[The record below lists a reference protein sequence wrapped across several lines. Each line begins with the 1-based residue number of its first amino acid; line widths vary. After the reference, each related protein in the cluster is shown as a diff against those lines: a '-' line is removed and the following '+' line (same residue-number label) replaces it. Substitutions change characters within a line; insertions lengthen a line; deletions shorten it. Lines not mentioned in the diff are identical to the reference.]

1 MKEKFDIFLITYG
14 LFVILVMTY
23 IAYKGDNKK

>member
-1 MKEKFDIFLITYG
+1 MSKFDLFITIYG